1 MKAEMKSMM
10 IALMMVGGLTMFA
23 AGCGKDEKAD
33 EKTGAAA
40 GESTGVAE
48 CDEYVK
54 KMEACMS
61 KVPAAG
67 KPAMETAF
75 KATRDSFKSS
85 GATPEGKAALKTS
98 CKALV
103 DGLAQN
109 PACK

>member
-1 MKAEMKSMM
+1 MKSMM

-33 EKTGAAA
+33 EKMGAAA
-40 GESTGVAE
+40 SGESTGVAE
-48 CDEYVK
+48 CDEYIK
-54 KMEACMS
+54 KMDACMG

-67 KPAMETAF
+67 KPGMEAAF
-75 KATRDSFKSS
+75 KATRDSFKTS

-98 CKALV
+98 CKAMV